1 MTPGMAYG
9 NKVMIFMALSSLG
22 ENAAMAKTTG
32 VITSTASATLTV
44 LMKMLRPMAIQKR
57 SEVNI
62 ST

>member
-1 MTPGMAYG
+1 
-9 NKVMIFMALSSLG
+9 MIFIALSSLG
-22 ENAAMAKTTG
+22 ENAAMANTTG
-32 VITSTASATLTV
+32 VMTSTASATLTV